1 MKNKKI
7 DNRILCLI
15 IAALSICICILLFII
30 LKLNIC
36 NNDKKIYSL
45 DEIMK
50 SVVSIK
56 SYSGININKTGSG
69 FIYKIVDE
77 EAYIITNN
85 HVIENST
92 ELNVYT
98 SAENY
103 VKARVVG
110 FSRYLDIAVI
120 AIKNNKYKPLP
131 LNKKNNIS
139 TGDNIY
145 TVGTP
150 LSNEFYNS
158 VSSGIISYAS
168 RLRMENNSNI
178 DTLMNMIQM
187 NIIINPGN
195 SGGPVLNEKLEVI
208 GVCTSSITSDKTDG
222 ISFAVPISSILN
234 KLDEIEIGE
243 VKTPRIGNIKIADI
257 NDSEILYTSDLIE
270 KFTDNEG
277 VIILNDDKES
287 GLKKGDIII
296 MINKMVIKD
305 KKYFEYYINQFSKGE
320 TINLI
325 IIRNNNRKKIR
336 IKLQ

>member
-1 MKNKKI
+1 
-7 DNRILCLI
+7 
-15 IAALSICICILLFII
+15 
-30 LKLNIC
+30 
-36 NNDKKIYSL
+36 
-45 DEIMK
+45 
-50 SVVSIK
+50 
-56 SYSGININKTGSG
+56 
-69 FIYKIVDE
+69 
-77 EAYIITNN
+77 
-85 HVIENST
+85 
-92 ELNVYT
+92 
-98 SAENY
+98 
-103 VKARVVG
+103 
-110 FSRYLDIAVI
+110 
-120 AIKNNKYKPLP
+120 
-131 LNKKNNIS
+131 
-139 TGDNIY
+139 
-145 TVGTP
+145 
-150 LSNEFYNS
+150 
-158 VSSGIISYAS
+158 
-168 RLRMENNSNI
+168 
-178 DTLMNMIQM
+178 MIQM

-257 NDSEILYTSDLIE
+257 NDSKILYTSDLIE

-277 VIILNDDKES
+277 VIVLNDDKES

-305 KKYFEYYINQFSKGE
+305 KKYFEYYINQSSKGE